1 MATKEN
7 VFGHIIQIAY
17 TQTLWQFIGTLAVSN
32 INKSTFQ
39 AKENAVM
46 TLVYINIIRISLF
59 IIMENNDNQLLSME
73 FMSEMASIKE
83 RRI

>member
-1 MATKEN
+1 M
-7 VFGHIIQIAY
+7 
-17 TQTLWQFIGTLAVSN
+17 AVSS

-46 TLVYINIIRISLF
+46 TLVYINIIRTTLF
-59 IIMENNDNQLLSME
+59 IILENNVGQLFSME

-83 RRI
+83 MI

>member
-7 VFGHIIQIAY
+7 VFGHIMQIAY
-17 TQTLWQFIGTLAVSN
+17 TQTLWQFINTMAVSS

-46 TLVYINIIRISLF
+46 TLVYINVIRITLF
-59 IIMENNDNQLLSME
+59 IIMENNENQLFSME
-73 FMSEMASIKE
+73 FMSEMAAIKE
-83 RRI
+83 RV

>member
-7 VFGHIIQIAY
+7 VLGHIIQIAY
-17 TQTLWQFIGTLAVSN
+17 SQTLWQFISTMAVSS

-46 TLVYINIIRISLF
+46 TLVYINIIRSTLF
-59 IIMENNDNQLLSME
+59 IIMENNEDQLFSME

-83 RRI
+83 RV